1 MNNTLRVIYLSCIL
15 QMKQSFSRPTFRFCV
30 VVQPI
35 LYGLITYIIFKNSA
49 ESNFITFVILGT
61 GLLSLWSTICFSSAG
76 DINRERMM
84 GTLPLI
90 ISVPV
95 RFEIIMLGKII
106 GNTLLGALSILITF
120 VFVKIA
126 FSVQVAVSHPVAFL
140 LTFLLS
146 IIGFMAVA
154 MLLAVIFTIS
164 RKSAILMNCMEYPI
178 FILCGILFPLDM
190 LPVWLKPL
198 SYILVPTCSAKLLRQ
213 CVLGIENTGAFG
225 NELMIMLILT
235 VLYFV
240 LSVYLFRI
248 IDKKVRIKA
257 TLEVY

>member
-1 MNNTLRVIYLSCIL
+1 
-15 QMKQSFSRPTFRFCV
+15 
-30 VVQPI
+30 
-35 LYGLITYIIFKNSA
+35 
-49 ESNFITFVILGT
+49 
-61 GLLSLWSTICFSSAG
+61 
-76 DINRERMM
+76 
-84 GTLPLI
+84 
-90 ISVPV
+90 
-95 RFEIIMLGKII
+95 MLGKII